1 MFNLIFN
8 GRLGNDAETKRLN
21 ENDYYAFRVAVD
33 GRRRED
39 PTTWVRVL
47 LRKGASSRLGDFLKS
62 GQAVLIE
69 GRPQISAYTNREGTA
84 VPSIDVFADHLDLI
98 GGRPEAAAPAPA
110 APTPA
115 KAAPAPADDDTD
127 LPF

>member
-62 GQAVLIE
+62 GQAVLISSSSSTSTSSTPPGK
-69 GRPQISAYTNREGTA
+69 GRAGTR
-84 VPSIDVFADHLDLI
+84 
-98 GGRPEAAAPAPA
+98 GR
-110 APTPA
+110 
-115 KAAPAPADDDTD
+115 
-127 LPF
+127 